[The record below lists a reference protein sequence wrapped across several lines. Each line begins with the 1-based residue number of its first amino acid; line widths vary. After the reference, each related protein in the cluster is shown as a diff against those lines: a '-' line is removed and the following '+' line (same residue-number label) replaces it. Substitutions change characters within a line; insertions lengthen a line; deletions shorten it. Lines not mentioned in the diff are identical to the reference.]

1 MKTAAHKARLPIR
14 RIRYIDESI
23 QLWLLVALVV
33 MEIVLVISSLTIL
46 HFRLDAVI
54 EDSLYRVHLAAQ
66 PPMLHLLVTATLHVL
81 GWTLFWNIAALVA
94 ADHIWVRHIR
104 TITIPFQALVTR
116 MAALEFDRDDG
127 MSDHHRVSILAKAWF
142 FSEKWRLDDLRNTL
156 HELDA
161 ASDMAQPEDR
171 QRSLEL
177 LQHMRKQLPPS
188 A

>member
-1 MKTAAHKARLPIR
+1 MRTTTHKARLPIR

-23 QLWLLVALVV
+23 QLWLLVALVT
-33 MEIVLVISSLTIL
+33 MEIVLVVSSLTIL

-66 PPMLHLLVTATLHVL
+66 PPMLQLLVTATLHVL
-81 GWTLFWNIAALVA
+81 GWTLLWNIVALVA

-104 TITIPFQALVTR
+104 AITIPFQALVTR
-116 MAALEFDRDDG
+116 MAALEFDQEDG
-127 MSDHHRVSILAKAWF
+127 MSDQHRVSILAKAWF

-161 ASDMAQPEDR
+161 ASDMTLAGDR
-171 QRSLEL
+171 ERSLEL
-177 LQHMRKQLPPS
+177 LRHMRQQLPPS